1 MGLVKVVKNKA
12 YFKRYQVKLKRRR
25 QGKTDYY
32 ARKRLTVQDKNKYN
46 TPKYRLIVRFTNK
59 DVIAQI
65 AYSKIEGDVIVAS
78 AYSHELP
85 AFGIKVIFEG
95 GLISYRAGC
104 NSELLQVGLTN
115 YAAGYATGLL
125 LARRHLKNLQ
135 LDKTF
140 KGQEEV
146 NGEFYTVEEEDGRSP
161 FKAVL
166 DVGLARTTTGCKV
179 FAVMKGVADGGIE
192 VPHSENRFFGYD
204 SESKKYDAEAH
215 RDRIF
220 GKHVAEYMR
229 SLKEEDEDA
238 YKRQFS
244 HFIANGI
251 TADNLEEMY
260 KKGHDAI
267 RENPDRRT
275 KPSKKQGEKKR
286 WNAKKISLEKRK
298 ERIEEKKA
306 LLLQLKAQQEAM

>member
-12 YFKRYQVKLKRRR
+12 YFKRFQVKLKRRR

-85 AFGIKVIFEG
+85 SYGIK
-95 GLISYRAGC
+95 
-104 NSELLQVGLTN
+104 VGLTN
-115 YAAGYATGLL
+115 YAAAYATGLL
-125 LARRHLKNLQ
+125 LARRHLKNLK

-140 KGQEEV
+140 KGLDEV
-146 NGEFYTVEEEDGRSP
+146 SGEFYTVEDEKGRRP

-179 FAVMKGVADGGIE
+179 FAVMKGVADGGIN

-204 SESKKYDAEAH
+204 VESKKYDAQAH
-215 RDRIF
+215 RDRIL

-229 SLKEEDEDA
+229 SLWNDNIEG

-244 HFIANGI
+244 KFIACGV
-251 TADNLEEMY
+251 TADSLEEMY
-260 KKGHDAI
+260 KSAHAAI
-267 RENPDRRT
+267 RANPERQP
-275 KPSKKQGEKKR
+275 KPAKKYGEQKR
-286 WNAKKISLEKRK
+286 FTAKKITLEQRKKR
-298 ERIEEKKA
+298 IQQKKN
-306 LLLQLKAQQEAM
+306 LLLKMKEQQEAM

>member
-25 QGKTDYY
+25 QGKTDYH

-59 DVIAQI
+59 DIIAQI

-78 AYSHELP
+78 AYSHELRDY
-85 AFGIKVIFEG
+85 GIV
-95 GLISYRAGC
+95 
-104 NSELLQVGLTN
+104 VGLTN
-115 YAAGYATGLL
+115 YAAAYATGLL
-125 LARRHLKNLQ
+125 LARRHLKNLK
-135 LDKTF
+135 LDEKF

-146 NGEFYTVEEEDGRSP
+146 DGEYYTVEEEDGRRP

-179 FAVMKGVADGGIE
+179 FAVMKGVADGGIN

-204 SESKKYDAEAH
+204 SESKKYDAAAH

-229 SLKEEDEDA
+229 HLYEDDSEA

-244 HFIANGI
+244 KFIECGVS
-251 TADNLEEMY
+251 ADSLEEMY
-260 KKGHDAI
+260 TKAHAAI
-267 RENPDRRT
+267 RANPDR
-275 KPSKKQGEKKR
+275 KPKEAKKYGEQKR
-286 WNAKKISLEKRK
+286 FTAKKITLQKRK
-298 ERIEEKKA
+298 ERVKEKKA
-306 LLLQLKAQQEAM
+306 LLLQLKAQ

>member
-85 AFGIKVIFEG
+85 SFGIK
-95 GLISYRAGC
+95 
-104 NSELLQVGLTN
+104 VGLTN
-115 YAAGYATGLL
+115 YAAAYATGLL

-135 LDKTF
+135 LDQTF

-146 NGEFYTVEEEDGRSP
+146 NGEFYIVENEGGRNP

-179 FAVMKGVADGGIE
+179 FAVMKGVADGGID

-229 SLKEEDEDA
+229 TLKEEDEDA

-244 HFIANGI
+244 QFIANGI

-260 KKGHDAI
+260 KKGHEAI
-267 RENPDRRT
+267 RANPDSRP
-275 KPSKKQGEKKR
+275 KPAKKTGEQKR
-286 WNAKKISLEKRK
+286 FTAKKISLEKRR
-298 ERIEEKKA
+298 ERVAEKKA